1 MKREFI
7 KFGTRQDRPRFFSE
21 RFRGPLKGS
30 VLDVGCDE
38 AVLREFVGADRYT
51 GIDISDAAD
60 IRQNLMEN
68 GKLPFEDGQWD
79 AVTCTDVLEHLE
91 NLHEIFEEL
100 VRVSGRH
107 LLISLPN
114 NWNSGRRQM
123 HRGYGSIAHYGLP
136 LDKPVDRH
144 RWYFSLLE
152 AKDFLEGQAERHNLE
167 IEELVV
173 LEKPRPAIAR
183 GFRRL
188 RQPNLERYLNL
199 YAHTIVAV
207 YRKRS

>member
-7 KFGTRQDRPRFFSE
+7 QFKTRQDRPRFISE
-21 RFRGPLKGS
+21 RFGQALSGR

-68 GKLPFEDGQWD
+68 GKLPFADGEWD

-107 LLISLPN
+107 LVISLPN
-114 NWNSGRRQM
+114 NWNSARRQM
-123 HRGYGSIAHYGLP
+123 QRGYGAVAHYGLP

-152 AKDFLEGQAERHNLE
+152 ARDFLVGQAERHGLQVE
-167 IEELVV
+167 DLVV
-173 LEKPRPAIAR
+173 LEKPRPAIVR
-183 GFRRL
+183 GLRRL
-188 RQPNLERYLNL
+188 RYPNPQRYANL
-199 YAHTIVAV
+199 FAHTIVAV
-207 YRKRS
+207 MRK

>member
-7 KFGTRQDRPRFFSE
+7 RFEKRQGRPRYFSE
-21 RFRGPLKGS
+21 RFPSALSGS

-79 AVTCTDVLEHLE
+79 SVTCTDVLEHLE
-91 NLHEIFEEL
+91 NLHEIFDEL
-100 VRVSGRH
+100 VRVSNRN
-107 LLISLPN
+107 LLVSLPN
-114 NWNSGRRQM
+114 NWNSARRQM
-123 HRGYGSIAHYGLP
+123 RRGYGAVAHYGLP

-144 RWYFSLLE
+144 RWYFS
-152 AKDFLEGQAERHNLE
+152 
-167 IEELVV
+167 
-173 LEKPRPAIAR
+173 
-183 GFRRL
+183 
-188 RQPNLERYLNL
+188 
-199 YAHTIVAV
+199 
-207 YRKRS
+207 